1 MSFTYH
7 RTIRLADTDGAGV
20 VYFAHA
26 LSICHE
32 AYEASLEV
40 SGINLKDFFT
50 HPSVAIPIVHANVD
64 FFRPMFCGDQ
74 LKVSLF
80 PHQITPNKFEV
91 SYEMIVADVIVA
103 KAVTRHVCID
113 VVSRNKRDLSAEMIQ
128 WLETNRQ
135 ETKALERR
143 KLRGCLESHD

>member
-1 MSFTYH
+1 MYFTYC
-7 RTIRLADTDGAGV
+7 RTIRLSDTDGAGV

-74 LKVSLF
+74 LEVSLF
-80 PHQITPNKFEV
+80 PHKITGNKFEV
-91 SYEMIVADVIVA
+91 SYEMMVTDVLVA

-113 VVSRNKRDLSAEMIQ
+113 VVSREKRDLSAEMIH

-135 ETKALERR
+135 EAKAAHRR
-143 KLRGCLESHD
+143 KLREIL

>member
-1 MSFTYH
+1 MYFTYN
-7 RTIRLADTDGAGV
+7 RTIRLSDTDGAGV

-40 SGINLKDFFT
+40 SGINIKDFFT

-74 LKVSLF
+74 LEVSLF
-80 PHQITPNKFEV
+80 PHKITPNKFEV
-91 SYEMIVADVIVA
+91 SYEMMVTDVLVA

-113 VVSRNKRDLSAEMIQ
+113 VVSRDKRDLSAEMIQ

-135 ETKALERR
+135 EAKAAQRR
-143 KLRGCLESHD
+143 KLREML